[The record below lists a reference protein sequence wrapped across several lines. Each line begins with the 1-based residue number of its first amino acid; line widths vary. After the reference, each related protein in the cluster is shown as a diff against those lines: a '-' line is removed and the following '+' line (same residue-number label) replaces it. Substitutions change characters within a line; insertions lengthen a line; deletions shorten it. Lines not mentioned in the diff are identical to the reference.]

1 VNACTASHEIT
12 LTLQAL
18 NRTVAPLFLASISH
32 LKRTLRATGM
42 HEQVPFPGQSPSG
55 GLFALLLM
63 GVPWWTG
70 CGVLLTT
77 SPPPDPQSL
86 LRAVETGPESI
97 KLEIFQV
104 RIPADDPEL
113 GKELWSSV
121 DEQRLDRSARRN
133 LVRNGF
139 RAGVLGGA
147 MPDLLARKLN
157 LQSEMPEYATD
168 RVITDNTASPRVVRR
183 VLTINQSNEATVQA
197 SDLRD
202 NVSVLLN
209 GDDGLQGQS
218 YEQVQAVY
226 TLRAERAS
234 GQRVALRLTPELR
247 HGEVRNRYAGGD
259 QGIFLVTPSRERQ
272 AYDRLMLSTELAAGE
287 LLVVGCLHDAPG
299 SLGRV
304 FHGVDLA
311 GPAEQKLV
319 LVRLLQAPPS
329 EILADARVPG
339 Q

>member
-1 VNACTASHEIT
+1 
-12 LTLQAL
+12 
-18 NRTVAPLFLASISH
+18 
-32 LKRTLRATGM
+32 M
-42 HEQVPFPGQSPSG
+42 HERRTHRERSLSSG
-55 GLFALLLM
+55 LLALLLAAM
-63 GVPWWTG
+63 PWWAG

-77 SPPPDPQSL
+77 APPADPQSL
-86 LRAVETGPESI
+86 LRVVETGPESL

-104 RIPADDPEL
+104 RIPADDPHL
-113 GKELWSSV
+113 GEELWSAV
-121 DEQRLDRSARRN
+121 DEQRLDLAVRRN

-147 MPDLLARKLN
+147 MPDLLAKQMN
-157 LQSEMPEYATD
+157 LQGEMSEYKAD
-168 RVITDNTASPRVVRR
+168 RVITDESASPRVVRR
-183 VLTINQSNEATVQA
+183 VLLLHRNNEATIQA

-202 NVSVLLN
+202 HVNVLIN
-209 GDDGLQGQS
+209 GDNGLQGHS

-226 TLRAERAS
+226 TLRAEPAV
-234 GQRVALRLTPELR
+234 GQRAALRLTPELH
-247 HGEVRNRYAGGD
+247 HGELRNRYSGGD
-259 QGIFLVTPSRERQ
+259 ESQGIFLVTPSRERQ

-287 LLVVGCLHDAPG
+287 LLVVGCLLDAPG

-329 EILADARVPG
+329 EILADARLPG